1 MLLAFIASVLS
12 IRTGVSVA
20 LLEIAMG
27 VIAGN
32 VLGIHTTDWINFL
45 ATFGAGLLTFLA
57 GAEIDPQSL
66 RLHLRGPSSSAS
78 SLSWY
83 RFSLPGASRIGWC
96 AGPITGR

>member
-32 VLGIHTTDWINFL
+32 FLGVHTTDWINFL
-45 ATFGAGLLTFLA
+45 ATFGAGRLTFLT
-57 GAEIDPQSL
+57 GAEIDPESL
-66 RLHLRGPSSSAS
+66 RLHLKAAVALGVVSFLAPLVAAWGFAYVVVGCSA
-78 SLSWY
+78 
-83 RFSLPGASRIGWC
+83 
-96 AGPITGR
+96 